1 METTPNAESVAPVV
15 EEAPVYQ
22 EPADEPATETINMNA
37 QQPVYQEPADEL
49 ATETID
55 MNAEQYR
62 SAGTIKKLMPAEK
75 ISIPVTA
82 IANLPK
88 KSFCFC
94 FIDISS
100 LFGDYPVDKGFVP
113 ALWVYYNRYSSC

>member
-1 METTPNAESVAPVV
+1 MEAAPVYQEPVSEPAPVVMETTPNAESVAPVV

-55 MNAEQYR
+55 MNA
-62 SAGTIKKLMPAEK
+62 
-75 ISIPVTA
+75 
-82 IANLPK
+82 
-88 KSFCFC
+88 
-94 FIDISS
+94 
-100 LFGDYPVDKGFVP
+100 
-113 ALWVYYNRYSSC
+113 